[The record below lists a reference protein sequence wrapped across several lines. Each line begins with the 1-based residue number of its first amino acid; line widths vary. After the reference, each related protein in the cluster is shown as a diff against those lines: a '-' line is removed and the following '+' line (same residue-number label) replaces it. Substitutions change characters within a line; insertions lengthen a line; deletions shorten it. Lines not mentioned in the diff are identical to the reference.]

1 MGRQQSAAHNNND
14 KEIIAVNSN
23 YTNIDK
29 LLITSKSNSYIKVSG
44 DGDADADAA
53 AAAAAADDDDDDD
66 GDGDVHICGFY
77 SGIPRQ
83 QTPSTIL
90 RYTTCDILEK
100 HCGLCY
106 LCNEFMGMS
115 APHQFF
121 GPSSW
126 NNQSRL
132 VSHTTPWPLKSQA
145 KPWGWLRVTTTI
157 AWLQQCSQCSLVS
170 VLLALCPIKTLAS
183 TSSAWHV
190 DSTAPK

>member
-1 MGRQQSAAHNNND
+1 MGREQSAAHNNNG

-53 AAAAAADDDDDDD
+53 GAAAAADDDGDDDDGDGD

-90 RYTTCDILEK
+90 RYTTL
-100 HCGLCY
+100 
-106 LCNEFMGMS
+106 
-115 APHQFF
+115 
-121 GPSSW
+121 
-126 NNQSRL
+126 
-132 VSHTTPWPLKSQA
+132 
-145 KPWGWLRVTTTI
+145 
-157 AWLQQCSQCSLVS
+157 
-170 VLLALCPIKTLAS
+170 
-183 TSSAWHV
+183 
-190 DSTAPK
+190 